1 MMLWCATPAA
11 ILQAGND
18 EDIKKYFTDQH
29 HDSLADYISNRMLID
44 DSVTRFI
51 QVITS
56 SCCKGKSH
64 VIFCFFF

>member
-18 EDIKKYFTDQH
+18 EDIKKYFTEQQ
-29 HDSLADYISNRMLID
+29 HDSLTDYISNRMLLD
-44 DSVTRFI
+44 DSSRFI

-56 SCCKGKSH
+56 ICCNRN
-64 VIFCFFF
+64 ITCFL